1 MAAGT
6 TSGGFLNVSDVNT
19 YMCIVNYRRAQWT
32 VSTPC
37 PCGLTNRGPG
47 TGSDGA
53 VDEKIDGGEGGGTVN
68 TKLARRCDSGISRV
82 APP

>member
-1 MAAGT
+1 
-6 TSGGFLNVSDVNT
+6 
-19 YMCIVNYRRAQWT
+19 MCIVNYRRAQWT

-82 APP
+82 ATRCGATLEIPESHRIL